1 MQNFLGGAYAMTSQ
15 RKPAFLRGGAS
26 STSGSPFRQ
35 NLTSLACA
43 HFYSHPLVSWGVI
56 GNA

>member
-26 STSGSPFRQ
+26 STSGSPFCQ

-43 HFYSHPLVSWGVI
+43 HFYSHSLISWDVI
-56 GNA
+56 DNA